1 MAPPASRS
9 DSPFTKEQEIWI
21 ILEWGATKNITTVKR
36 NFRTHFKVQFKK
48 VPSYNAFKRLVKRF
62 EAKGKLHQATPK
74 GKPPVSE
81 EAIARVK
88 DFLKPYLRRKESV
101 SLLTIS
107 NSLDIPLATVWVVV
121 RKKLGWFPYKPR
133 KTIPLTE
140 AHKQDRVNFCNWLLT
155 KPEAFCDKVIWSDEK
170 WFVLRQALNRQ
181 NERFWAPED
190 PEVEVPCKEQ
200 GGRR

>member
-21 ILEWGATKNITTVKR
+21 ILEWGATKNITTLKR
-36 NFRTHFKVQFKK
+36 NFRTHFEVQLKK

-62 EAKGKLHQATPK
+62 EAKGELHQATPK

-140 AHKQDRVNFCNWLLT
+140 AHKQDRVNF
-155 KPEAFCDKVIWSDEK
+155 
-170 WFVLRQALNRQ
+170 
-181 NERFWAPED
+181 
-190 PEVEVPCKEQ
+190 
-200 GGRR
+200 

>member
-1 MAPPASRS
+1 MLIYFESS
-9 DSPFTKEQEIWI
+9 GQ
-21 ILEWGATKNITTVKR
+21 
-36 NFRTHFKVQFKK
+36 
-48 VPSYNAFKRLVKRF
+48 RLVKRF
-62 EAKGKLHQATPK
+62 EAKGELHQATPK

-140 AHKQDRVNFCNWLLT
+140 AHKQDRVNF
-155 KPEAFCDKVIWSDEK
+155 
-170 WFVLRQALNRQ
+170 
-181 NERFWAPED
+181 
-190 PEVEVPCKEQ
+190 
-200 GGRR
+200 